1 MVWQASRA
9 VKIPICG
16 MGGITSAEDAVK
28 FLLCGATAVQV
39 GTAELPRAA
48 ASPGEVADGLVA
60 YAERHGIARLADLT
74 GALELRARLV
84 GAALEIG
91 TELAHATRA
100 HVVGH
105 LALGGARHHR

>member
-16 MGGITSAEDAVK
+16 MGGITSAADAVK

-39 GTAELPRAA
+39 GHRRTTW
-48 ASPGEVADGLVA
+48 SPHVAGEIADGLVA

-74 GALELRARLV
+74 GALECRACRERAVTSSSPACFRL
-84 GAALEIG
+84 AAP
-91 TELAHATRA
+91 
-100 HVVGH
+100 
-105 LALGGARHHR
+105 